1 MRTLVL
7 GMFAAAF
14 VVALA
19 TPSSAATET
28 VTGKLVDASC
38 YAKDHA
44 NNADNDHK
52 MPADVAGC
60 AIACAKKGLPVA
72 LLTSDGKLITVTGG
86 LAADNNAKLVA
97 HMGHTVEITGDVM
110 MKGDAS
116 MITASELKMISR

>member
-1 MRTLVL
+1 
-7 GMFAAAF
+7 MFAAAF